1 MASSF
6 SVLNSVL
13 NNGYYGSRFGICCPD
28 CEYEENK
35 SLHLLSNVERFL
47 QMNESVPCT
56 TTGCCF
62 NIFATVEAYLTFAE
76 VVGNEF
82 LDSLE
87 VESIDEVILAVTS
100 GETACVGNNFYS
112 CITQISGLCDD
123 FSVFVESGI
132 VEINTLNGQSAICT
146 LKDYIIDNSLST
158 SNAQELLQI
167 FFNTDTS
174 SIGMVTFCDDN
185 TIFIGGVET
194 FLSYGEATGV
204 IDCGAPPPVPS

>member
-13 NNGYYGSRFGICCPD
+13 DNGYYGSRFGICCPD

-35 SLHLLSNVERFL
+35 SLHFLGNVDRFL
-47 QMNESVPCT
+47 LMNELAPCT
-56 TTGCCF
+56 ITGCCF
-62 NIFATVEAYLTFAE
+62 NIFATVESYQQFAE
-76 VVGNEF
+76 AVGNEF

-100 GETACVGNNFYS
+100 GETACLDNNFYS

-132 VEINTLNGQSAICT
+132 VELNTLSGQSAICT

-158 SNAQELLQI
+158 SDAQELLQI
-167 FFNTDTS
+167 FFGTK
-174 SIGMVTFCDDN
+174 GMATFCVEDN
-185 TIFIGGVET
+185 ISISSVET
-194 FLSYGEATGV
+194 FGQYGESVGIV
-204 IDCGAPPPVPS
+204 CDQVPPPA